1 MEIPEESDSYYAKT
15 VVINML
21 NVLKD
26 LKKTIM
32 NREMGDTVYTVC
44 KKNQLKHVEVKTTI
58 SEMKI
63 SLDEI
68 NSMLD
73 NAEEN
78 IS

>member
-1 MEIPEESDSYYAKT
+1 
-15 VVINML
+15 ML

>member
-1 MEIPEESDSYYAKT
+1 
-15 VVINML
+15 
-21 NVLKD
+21 
-26 LKKTIM
+26 M
-32 NREMGDTVYTVC
+32 NREMGDTVYTVY
-44 KKNQLKHVEVKTTI
+44 KKDQMKHVEVKTRV